1 MLLTLAQSPDLRFKK
16 MHIVLQVKNTE
27 VEAYMNDNINPST
40 YIIKAFRLD
49 QVEVS
54 EALEQWTVYLCW

>member
-54 EALEQWTVYLCW
+54 EALEQ

>member
-1 MLLTLAQSPDLRFKK
+1 MLPTLAQSPDRPFQKV
-16 MHIVLQVKNTE
+16 HIVLQVKNTE
-27 VEAYMNDNINPST
+27 VEAYMSDNINPST

-54 EALEQWTVYLCW
+54 EALEQ